1 MQLNV
6 SEPVPL
12 PADEVLILLRDDMPK
27 LVPYLYDID
36 RIEVTERREEGDVV
50 HIVNLWFGDVTKVPG
65 PIRKVARPDLFSW
78 TDYAS
83 WTGETRRATWRLEPR
98 VGARAF
104 ECSGHT
110 TIVDTGETARIDM
123 EINLDIHP
131 ENIPGIP
138 KFLARKFLP
147 QIERAVEKQ
156 ITPNLRN
163 LAASIRRYAEATGR
177 V

>member
-1 MQLNV
+1 MKLNI

-12 PADEVLILLRDDMPK
+12 GAEEVLHLLRDDMPK

-50 HIVNLWFGDVTKVPG
+50 HIVNLWFGDMAKVPL
-65 PIRKVARPDLFSW
+65 PLRKFAKPELFSW

-83 WTGETRRATWRLEPR
+83 WSTSKKQASWRLEPR

-104 ECSGHT
+104 ECHGT
-110 TIVDTGETARIDM
+110 TTLVDADEGARIEMD
-123 EINLDIHP
+123 INIDIYP

-138 KFLARKFLP
+138 KFIAKRLLP
-147 QIERAVEKQ
+147 QIERAIEKQ

-163 LAASIRRYAEATGR
+163 LAVSIRRYAEAMQG
-177 V
+177 

>member
-1 MQLNV
+1 MKLV
-6 SEPVPL
+6 ISEPVPL
-12 PADEVLILLRDDMPK
+12 GAEEVLHLLRDDMPA

-50 HIVNLWFGDVTKVPG
+50 HIVNLWFGDMAKVPG
-65 PIRKVARPDLFSW
+65 PLRKFAKPELFSW

-83 WTGETRRATWRLEPR
+83 WSSAKRQASWRLEPR

-104 ECSGHT
+104 ECHGT
-110 TIVDTGETARIDM
+110 TTLVDADEGARIEMD
-123 EINLDIHP
+123 INIDIYP

-138 KFLARKFLP
+138 KFIAKRLLP
-147 QIERAVEKQ
+147 QIERAIEKQ

-163 LAASIRRYAEATGR
+163 LAVSIRRYAEAMKA
-177 V
+177 